1 MKEHISKDQL
11 MAQLYG
17 LESHDSH
24 LSDCVECR
32 AQYEALVTRK
42 VQLTAREEVSSDFL
56 AAQRRAV
63 YERMGER
70 PHTMRVWVP
79 AFATAALVVLALVAH
94 NPRES
99 ESSAVENQ
107 AVVKQTN
114 IKQAVEISD
123 SQLFS
128 DVVSFEQAMDQSE
141 PRAIAPIHG
150 LFEEKE

>member
-17 LESHDSH
+17 LESHDAH
-24 LSDCVECR
+24 LSDCAECR
-32 AQYEALVTRK
+32 TQYETLAARK
-42 VQLTAREEVSSDFL
+42 LQVTAREEVSSAFL

-63 YERMGER
+63 YERMDER
-70 PHTMRVWVP
+70 PQRMRVWIP
-79 AFATAALVVLALVAH
+79 AFATAALVALALVAH

-99 ESSAVENQ
+99 APGPVVNQ
-107 AVVKQTN
+107 AVVKQTT

-128 DVVSFEQAMDQSE
+128 DVVSFEQGMDQSE